1 MLTPYDKE
9 CYVLASV
16 IKYGKQAAQVVL
28 PYLTPD
34 KFVFDLNGSFGLAHY
49 VIWEAVVSLYNDQQ
63 APVYALVVQHLPEY
77 QTYLESLLY
86 RLTNQYH
93 VTELDESV
101 LLGMAEK
108 IDVGGIVHQVASR
121 GMKYAKV
128 LEDPQE
134 FAYVVNN
141 IQDID
146 KWNAENVEVFQTATS
161 FNKGYTEVGSI
172 VDLLK
177 DRWTAVRNG
186 VNVSLL
192 NCGIPILMSNKLFPR
207 GKMAVVHGLSGSG
220 KSSFCFQYALGVAM
234 GLVQNKIPGCVAI
247 NSLEMTQQDLIEACV
262 ATLAKVDVSK
272 LIDGSLSEEE
282 YDRLMLWS
290 DVVAR
295 LPIYVDESSL
305 TTSAMQYRSSGLHV
319 SHGPVVLLVSDY
331 GELFEDEDTSEEQR
345 VNKIFR
351 SQFRLSRMINA
362 SVLAISQSTP
372 NAGST
377 VKHSHIAGPDGT
389 RYSRGV
395 LQATDVLAE
404 MYNPPA
410 IASTGR
416 QVFPPEG
423 FSKDLAYLIIQKYRG
438 AKTGG
443 SVPLGWKPEFTS
455 FWDVNL
461 QQTPGD
467 ETFFTHVEET
477 LLALGLRPEDYGY
490 QNTQGVF

>member
-9 CYVLASV
+9 CYTLATVL
-16 IKYGKQAAQVVL
+16 KYGNKAAQVVL

-34 KFVFDLNGSFGLAHY
+34 KFVFDLTGGYGLAHY
-49 VIWEAVVSLYNDQQ
+49 VIWEAVVTCYNSQQ
-63 APVYALVVQHLPEY
+63 SPVYAMIVQQLPEY
-77 QTYLESLLY
+77 QKYLESLLY

-101 LLGMAEK
+101 LLSIAER
-108 IDVGGIVHQVASR
+108 IDVQGIVFQVASR
-121 GMKYAKV
+121 GMKYASI
-128 LEDPQE
+128 LNDPQE
-134 FAYVVNN
+134 LAGIVNA
-141 IQDID
+141 IKDID
-146 KWNAENVEVFQTATS
+146 AWNAANVEVFQTATA
-161 FNKGYTEVGSI
+161 FNTGYTEVGSI

-177 DRWTAVRNG
+177 DRWSAVRSG
-186 VNVSLL
+186 VNISLL

-207 GKMAVVHGLSGSG
+207 GKMTVVHGLSGSG

-234 GLVQNKIPGCVAI
+234 GLVQNHLPGCVAI

-262 ATLAKVDVSK
+262 ATLARVDVSK
-272 LIDGSLSEEE
+272 LIDGTLSKEE
-282 YDRLMLWS
+282 YNRLVLWS

-319 SHGPVVLLVSDY
+319 AHGPVVLLVSDY
-331 GELFEDEDTSEEQR
+331 GELFEDEDSSEEQR

-351 SQFRLSRMINA
+351 SQFRLSRLINA
-362 SVLAISQSTP
+362 GVMAISQSTP
-372 NAGST
+372 SSTST

-395 LQATDVLAE
+395 LQATDVLVE

-423 FSKDLAYLIIQKYRG
+423 FSKELAYLIIQKYRG

-443 SVPLGWKPEFTS
+443 IVPMGWKPEFTS
-455 FWDVNL
+455 FWDTNL
-461 QQTPGD
+461 QQTPGQ